1 MKSTTKKIISTLLVT
16 VMIFYVV
23 VLNVNATN
31 HDTSEKWVCV
41 STIKTNG
48 DTILR
53 QYNDN
58 GDILFDKRIDKNGN
72 VYSCDEYKYDN
83 NGNCI
88 LINSLKYDGKYIVYS
103 YENNLKTKYESYLNY
118 TLQSSLSYEYSSS
131 GQLIKV
137 VSNFTNK
144 TIYSYDY
151 LSSGELIMETFY
163 VDGKEFRYTT
173 YSYTNGYL
181 SGKKVFD
188 SNGNQISKYSYD
200 KFGNETYYYCY
211 DDQTKR
217 ITSYNEIGNMQE
229 SRYYQFGDL
238 KEKTTYTFRSNGY
251 WYKSV
256 TEEYYRGKQT
266 TETYYDYD
274 SYWNLVETR
283 TYSNN
288 TTLYTYYKYEKL
300 SSEGIVHYYDN
311 DCDTECNVCGLKRT
325 TSHNFGEWEVTIP
338 ATVSA
343 EGLEKRFC
351 TACNFF
357 ETRTIPKI
365 KGSLGD
371 VNLDEK
377 INSFDALLV
386 LQHSVGLIVLTDDAC
401 LLADVTKDNLV
412 NSNDAL
418 KMLKLSVGKIESF

>member
-1 MKSTTKKIISTLLVT
+1 MKQKTIKIISSLLVA
-16 VMIFYVV
+16 VMFFYVV

-31 HDTSEKWVCV
+31 QGASEKWVCV
-41 STIKTNG
+41 STIKSNG
-48 DTILR
+48 DTILC

-58 GDILFDKRIDKNGN
+58 GDILFDKRIDENAN
-72 VYSCDEYKYDN
+72 TYLYDEYKYDD

-88 LINSLKYDGKYIVYS
+88 LINSLIYDGKYTIFS
-103 YENNLKTKYESYLNY
+103 YDKNLKTKYESYSNN
-118 TLQSSLSYEYSSS
+118 TLQSSLSYKYSSS

-137 VSNFTNK
+137 VDNLTNK
-144 TIYSYDY
+144 TIYTYDY

-181 SGKKVFD
+181 SGKQVFN
-188 SNGNQISKYSYD
+188 SKGKQISKYSYD
-200 KFGNETYYYCY
+200 KFGNETYYYC
-211 DDQTKR
+211 DDNQTKR
-217 ITSYNEIGNMQE
+217 ITSYNEIGNMKE
-229 SRYYQFGDL
+229 SCYYQFGDL

-274 SYWNLVETR
+274 SNWNLVETR

-288 TTLYTYYKYEKL
+288 TTRYTYYKYEEL
-300 SSEGIVHYYDN
+300 TSEGIVHSYDN
-311 DCDTECNVCGLKRT
+311 DCDAECNVCGLMRT
-325 TSHNFGEWEVTIP
+325 TSHNFGEWEVTTP

-343 EGLEKRFC
+343 EGLEKRIC
-351 TACNFF
+351 TVCSFF

-371 VNLDEK
+371 VNFDEK

-386 LQHSVGLIVLTDDAC
+386 LQHAVGLIALTDDAC
-401 LLADVTKDNLV
+401 LLADVTKDGFV

-418 KMLKLSVGKIESF
+418 KILQLSVGQIESF